1 MCLQGKAVEQSLL
14 CNGETSTSKG
24 GECLH
29 LSPDLIWMKDRLRW
43 RRTLLLFVET
53 RRDSFL
59 DSSAIPVAKRLLSRY
74 PRGRNVR
81 WSLLLDVGSRRCT
94 CSSSVIFPP
103 PIALLLGGR
112 YGTTVVDGYQIFAT
126 TLFLNATASRY
137 ASLARCVKTYLSI
150 RSVHSAS
157 DDYKQ
162 FLDALKTR
170 LETNYT
176 VLRPSSPT
184 LHALFVVR

>member
-1 MCLQGKAVEQSLL
+1 M
-14 CNGETSTSKG
+14 
-24 GECLH
+24 
-29 LSPDLIWMKDRLRW
+29 
-43 RRTLLLFVET
+43 
-53 RRDSFL
+53 
-59 DSSAIPVAKRLLSRY
+59 
-74 PRGRNVR
+74 
-81 WSLLLDVGSRRCT
+81 LDVGSRRCT

-103 PIALLLGGR
+103 SIALLLGGR

-126 TLFLNATASRY
+126 TLFLNATASRC
-137 ASLARCVKTYLSI
+137 ASLARCVKTYVSI
-150 RSVHSAS
+150 RSVHSA
-157 DDYKQ
+157 YEQ